1 MAVTLTD
8 TSRNVMVTAFT
19 DQLDGGHIL
28 IKNAAAANLAIL
40 VFHATTPFTTAASGS
55 QEAGGTGEE
64 ITPEDSVLPA
74 ASTDGT
80 ATNFSLTDPTEAT
93 VYATGTVT
101 INGGG
106 GDIEFTPTNVFVE
119 TGTVS
124 ISSMIVT
131 VPATCA

>member
-19 DQLDGGHIL
+19 AQLAGGHIRIL
-28 IKNAAAANLAIL
+28 TAGAAEVATL

-64 ITPEDSVLPA
+64 ITPDADVA
-74 ASTDGT
+74 GGT
-80 ATNFSLTDPTEAT
+80 ATNFSLTNAAES
-93 VYATGTVT
+93 VIYATGTVT
-101 INGGG
+101 AVGGG
-106 GDIEFTPTNVFVE
+106 GDIEFDPTNVMVA
-119 TGTVS
+119 TGTAS